1 MSREILEAMH
11 ALAREKGIEPEKL
24 MIALEDAL
32 LSAYK
37 KQPGS
42 AKYARVEMDRETAD
56 FRVIELIIPERLEAH
71 LIVETIDEETT
82 VDPETGEMREPEEPE
97 IDPKKFAEYRD
108 QIDERDV
115 TPDDFGRIAAQ
126 TAKQVILQRIRE
138 AERDM
143 MYEEYRDRV
152 GELITGIV
160 QQSDSRYTLVQLRE
174 RVEALLPKSEQ
185 VEGERYDHSQRIK
198 AVIKEVSPSTKGP
211 AIIVSRRDPELIKKL
226 FELEVPEI
234 ADGLVEI
241 ANVAREPGYRSKIAV
256 ISHTDGV
263 DPVGACV
270 GPRGSRVRMVVSE
283 LRGEKIDIIPFNDEP
298 ARFVAKAL
306 SPARVREV
314 LVDDEAKQATVIVPD
329 DQLSLAIGREGQNAR
344 LAARLTGWRVDIRS
358 ETEFAAEEA
367 EHGYEEEEVQGRC
380 AAILSNG
387 TSLPQRLAAE
397 LALLRPRHPPGARQH
412 RQRQRRRPC
421 LRRRGGRAA
430 RRHRGAGARGS
441 RRGAGDI
448 AGHVPRRRCVGCGR
462 IAPKSELLR
471 IAVADRRAPDRGASA
486 RGSRSSTA
494 TARCPAAAPTCV
506 AADPGSAAAGRSR
519 LSGARH
525 PPRRDRP
532 RAARV
537 GDARPQARR
546 IGELMSKKRVHEI
559 AKEHGLSSKELLE
572 KLKAAGVEAKAAA
585 SSVEEDAAL
594 KVLGARRQRQ
604 RRASRCVA
612 GARRVDTSR
621 AGSRQ
626 AHPTADAR
634 ARCERA
640 IRHGPA
646 EAPRRRRRQPPRRP
660 PSGPV
665 HTRSRRA
672 NTSSDRHAG
681 PGPAAPGAAAPAGSA
696 AAAAAERVRP
706 TRDSRTGERTPGDIG
721 PGGRR
726 RVVIDSQA
734 SRRQQGGPSNQ
745 PQRRPRRGRRRRGT
759 YDETIAPI
767 DTAAMEATDLIR
779 VNSGSTVKD
788 IAEYLGVAVP
798 EVIKKLMSLGE
809 MATLTQTLS
818 DDAIQVL
825 ADEFDKQIEIVHAAD
840 DVEVE
845 PVFEDAEEDLI
856 ERPPVVTIMGHVD
869 HGKTSLLDAIRET
882 EVVAGEA
889 GGITQHIGAYQV
901 RHAGKE
907 ITFLDTPGHEAFTAM
922 RARGANVTD
931 LAVIV
936 VAADDGVKPQTEEAI
951 DHAKAAEVPIIVA
964 VNKIDKEGAQPER
977 VRTEMTQHGLQPSE
991 WGGDIEFVDV
1001 SAKTHEGLDTL
1012 LETIQVVTDL
1022 EELKANAG
1030 AEASGAVIESKLD
1043 PGRGPVVTILI
1054 QRGTLRVG
1062 DALVAGAHFGRVRA
1076 MHDFTGG
1083 KLKRAMPGQPVEV
1096 LGFDG
1101 VPEAGEHV
1109 RVVENE
1115 RRARQLAGERA
1126 NRLKTE
1132 ALARR
1137 SGRKVSLEDVFK
1149 LAQEGTVKELG
1160 LVVKA
1165 DVAGSLEAIEDEIAK
1180 LPQQEVKVNIIH
1192 RGVGGINES
1201 DVMLA
1206 SASDGV
1212 ILAFNVRPVGD
1223 ARQIADRE
1231 GVEIRSYAVIYRAI
1245 EELRAAMQGM
1255 LEPAEVET
1263 PLGQAEVRQLFKAS
1277 RIGTIAG
1284 SFVTEGKVTR
1294 GSRVRVVREGT
1305 VIYDTTIESLRR
1317 FNEDVREVAS
1327 GFECGI
1333 VLTNFQDLR
1342 EGDVL
1347 ETYETRQVERELS
1360 T

>member
-1 MSREILEAMH
+1 M
-11 ALAREKGIEPEKL
+11 
-24 MIALEDAL
+24 
-32 LSAYK
+32 
-37 KQPGS
+37 
-42 AKYARVEMDRETAD
+42 T
-56 FRVIELIIPERLEAH
+56 
-71 LIVETIDEETT
+71 
-82 VDPETGEMREPEEPE
+82 
-97 IDPKKFAEYRD
+97 
-108 QIDERDV
+108 
-115 TPDDFGRIAAQ
+115 
-126 TAKQVILQRIRE
+126 
-138 AERDM
+138 
-143 MYEEYRDRV
+143 
-152 GELITGIV
+152 
-160 QQSDSRYTLVQLRE
+160 
-174 RVEALLPKSEQ
+174 
-185 VEGERYDHSQRIK
+185 
-198 AVIKEVSPSTKGP
+198 
-211 AIIVSRRDPELIKKL
+211 
-226 FELEVPEI
+226 
-234 ADGLVEI
+234 
-241 ANVAREPGYRSKIAV
+241 
-256 ISHTDGV
+256 
-263 DPVGACV
+263 
-270 GPRGSRVRMVVSE
+270 
-283 LRGEKIDIIPFNDEP
+283 
-298 ARFVAKAL
+298 
-306 SPARVREV
+306 
-314 LVDDEAKQATVIVPD
+314 
-329 DQLSLAIGREGQNAR
+329 
-344 LAARLTGWRVDIRS
+344 
-358 ETEFAAEEA
+358 
-367 EHGYEEEEVQGRC
+367 
-380 AAILSNG
+380 
-387 TSLPQRLAAE
+387 
-397 LALLRPRHPPGARQH
+397 
-412 RQRQRRRPC
+412 
-421 LRRRGGRAA
+421 
-430 RRHRGAGARGS
+430 
-441 RRGAGDI
+441 
-448 AGHVPRRRCVGCGR
+448 
-462 IAPKSELLR
+462 
-471 IAVADRRAPDRGASA
+471 
-486 RGSRSSTA
+486 
-494 TARCPAAAPTCV
+494 
-506 AADPGSAAAGRSR
+506 
-519 LSGARH
+519 
-525 PPRRDRP
+525 
-532 RAARV
+532 
-537 GDARPQARR
+537 
-546 IGELMSKKRVHEI
+546 KKRVHEI

-572 KLKAAGVEAKAAA
+572 KLRAGGIEAKAAA
-585 SSVEEDAAL
+585 SSVDHDAAL
-594 KVLGARRQRQ
+594 KVLGPGATAAP
-604 RRASRCVA
+604 ASSN
-612 GARRVDTSR
+612 GAPAPAKAPAS
-621 AGSRQ
+621 
-626 AHPTADAR
+626 ADA
-634 ARCERA
+634 
-640 IRHGPA
+640 PA
-646 EAPRRRRRQPPRRP
+646 PAMAPAP
-660 PSGPV
+660 
-665 HTRSRRA
+665 A
-672 NTSSDRHAG
+672 NTSAAG
-681 PGPAAPGAAAPAGSA
+681 SAPSAAASAPSPAAPAAPSPGAAPGTPAPNAPVPQSQGGPAAATVASPAPAAPGGS
-696 AAAAAERVRP
+696 AAAAERVRP

-788 IAEYLGVAVP
+788 VAEYLGVAVP

-840 DVEVE
+840 DVEVD
-845 PVFEDAEEDLI
+845 PVFEDPEEDLI

-922 RARGANVTD
+922 RARGARVTD

-977 VRTEMTQHGLQPSE
+977 VRTEMTQHGLQPAE
-991 WGGDIEFVDV
+991 WGGETEFVDV
-1001 SAKTHEGLDTL
+1001 SAKTREGLDTL
-1012 LETIQVVTDL
+1012 LDTVQVVTDL
-1022 EELKANAG
+1022 EELKSNREV
-1030 AEASGAVIESKLD
+1030 EASGAVIESKLD
-1043 PGRGPVVTILI
+1043 PGRGPVVTVLI

-1083 KLKRAMPGQPVEV
+1083 RLKRATPGQPVEV

-1263 PLGQAEVRQLFKAS
+1263 PLGQAEVRQLFRAS
-1277 RIGTIAG
+1277 RIGVIAG
-1284 SFVTEGKVTR
+1284 SFVTEGTVTR
-1294 GSRVRVVREGT
+1294 GARVRVVRDGT

-1317 FNEDVREVAS
+1317 FSDDVREVAS

-1333 VLTNFQDLR
+1333 VLSNFQDLR

-1347 ETYETRQVERELS
+1347 ETYETRLLERELS
-1360 T
+1360 A

>member
-1 MSREILEAMH
+1 M
-11 ALAREKGIEPEKL
+11 
-24 MIALEDAL
+24 
-32 LSAYK
+32 
-37 KQPGS
+37 
-42 AKYARVEMDRETAD
+42 
-56 FRVIELIIPERLEAH
+56 
-71 LIVETIDEETT
+71 
-82 VDPETGEMREPEEPE
+82 
-97 IDPKKFAEYRD
+97 
-108 QIDERDV
+108 
-115 TPDDFGRIAAQ
+115 
-126 TAKQVILQRIRE
+126 
-138 AERDM
+138 
-143 MYEEYRDRV
+143 
-152 GELITGIV
+152 
-160 QQSDSRYTLVQLRE
+160 
-174 RVEALLPKSEQ
+174 
-185 VEGERYDHSQRIK
+185 
-198 AVIKEVSPSTKGP
+198 
-211 AIIVSRRDPELIKKL
+211 
-226 FELEVPEI
+226 
-234 ADGLVEI
+234 
-241 ANVAREPGYRSKIAV
+241 
-256 ISHTDGV
+256 
-263 DPVGACV
+263 
-270 GPRGSRVRMVVSE
+270 
-283 LRGEKIDIIPFNDEP
+283 
-298 ARFVAKAL
+298 
-306 SPARVREV
+306 
-314 LVDDEAKQATVIVPD
+314 
-329 DQLSLAIGREGQNAR
+329 
-344 LAARLTGWRVDIRS
+344 
-358 ETEFAAEEA
+358 
-367 EHGYEEEEVQGRC
+367 
-380 AAILSNG
+380 
-387 TSLPQRLAAE
+387 
-397 LALLRPRHPPGARQH
+397 
-412 RQRQRRRPC
+412 
-421 LRRRGGRAA
+421 
-430 RRHRGAGARGS
+430 
-441 RRGAGDI
+441 
-448 AGHVPRRRCVGCGR
+448 
-462 IAPKSELLR
+462 
-471 IAVADRRAPDRGASA
+471 
-486 RGSRSSTA
+486 
-494 TARCPAAAPTCV
+494 AAA
-506 AADPGSAAAGRSR
+506 AA
-519 LSGARH
+519 
-525 PPRRDRP
+525 
-532 RAARV
+532 
-537 GDARPQARR
+537 
-546 IGELMSKKRVHEI
+546 
-559 AKEHGLSSKELLE
+559 
-572 KLKAAGVEAKAAA
+572 
-585 SSVEEDAAL
+585 
-594 KVLGARRQRQ
+594 
-604 RRASRCVA
+604 
-612 GARRVDTSR
+612 
-621 AGSRQ
+621 
-626 AHPTADAR
+626 
-634 ARCERA
+634 
-640 IRHGPA
+640 
-646 EAPRRRRRQPPRRP
+646 
-660 PSGPV
+660 
-665 HTRSRRA
+665 
-672 NTSSDRHAG
+672 
-681 PGPAAPGAAAPAGSA
+681 A

-767 DTAAMEATDLIR
+767 DTTAMEATDLIR

-845 PVFEDAEEDLI
+845 PLYEDAEEDLI

-922 RARGANVTD
+922 RARGARVTD

-991 WGGDIEFVDV
+991 WGGDTEFVDV

-1206 SASDGV
+1206 SASEGV

-1255 LEPAEVET
+1255 LAPEEVET

-1294 GSRVRVVREGT
+1294 GARVRVVREGT

-1317 FNEDVREVAS
+1317 FNEDAREVAS

-1333 VLTNFQDLR
+1333 VLTNFQDLH

-1360 T
+1360 V